1 MIHRTPNTPFPIR
14 AATRAA
20 PHPENRS
27 GRA

>member
-14 AATRAA
+14 PPTRAA